1 MSKAFDTVN
10 HSILLSKLEHYG
22 IRGVG
27 HSWFKSYLD
36 NRTQIVTVNGENST
50 ELKINCGVPQGSILD
65 PLLFLLYI
73 KYIYNSPEV
82 LDFRRFADDTSIS
95 FADKSLDTI

>member
-1 MSKAFDTVN
+1 MNIEMSGDLSKAFDSVN

-36 NRTQIVTVNGENST
+36 NRTQIVTVNGKNST
-50 ELKINCGVPQGSILD
+50 ELKITLV
-65 PLLFLLYI
+65 
-73 KYIYNSPEV
+73 
-82 LDFRRFADDTSIS
+82 
-95 FADKSLDTI
+95 SLKEAY